1 MEIDEKSLKQ
11 IVEVKYLVE
20 ENSFRYR
27 AIVRFFFTQYEK
39 IKYWLYKEDIYEELH
54 KHERFSFYTI
64 EMCIQDLEALVRW
77 GNIIPVQDTS
87 KVHSIDEFK
96 NKKFRYRL
104 SEYSVEIERMI
115 IKLEN
120 LFIEGASLE
129 PTLLERLEKYI
140 TQFNSMGDKPTKE
153 VSLWWDDLNT
163 NFKKLNQNYQD
174 YIRNFQ
180 SLKAEEMLKSNE
192 FIIYKDKLT
201 EYLRDFIKSLQ
212 DNAFIIERL
221 LKEINNETESKVIA
235 KLIEHRKSIP
245 QIEIEKV
252 THEQIRD
259 NISGIWEN
267 VKEWFLGSKGTI
279 SESEKLLE
287 ITNEIIRKI
296 TRYAVQL
303 AENSRVMVNRK
314 EEYKKIME
322 LFAKCKDIHE
332 AHKLSAHIFGIE
344 NSRHIKGDIV
354 RETESIN
361 SSIYNETPI
370 YINIKPRV
378 RNFRESVARTSIKDN
393 TEKKKEVLESYLK
406 KIEEEKELINK
417 HIIDGKLDFK
427 NLPELETTTRKI
439 LLRWLGKALSNVSK
453 ITKTED
459 GREVEVLNPNE
470 VERCRVQAKDG
481 AFEMPAY
488 VLRISE

>member
-54 KHERFSFYTI
+54 KHERFSFYTM

-115 IKLEN
+115 IRLEN
-120 LFIEGASLE
+120 LFMEGASLE
-129 PTLLERLEKYI
+129 PTLLERLKTYI
-140 TQFNSMGDKPTKE
+140 SQFNSMSEKSTKE
-153 VSLWWDDLNT
+153 VSIWWDDLNN
-163 NFKKLNQNYQD
+163 NFKRLNQNYQD

-221 LKEINNETESKVIA
+221 LKEIHYETENQVIA
-235 KLIEHRKSIP
+235 KLIEHRKAIP

-252 THEQIRD
+252 TDEQIRD

-322 LFAKCKDIHE
+322 LFTKCKDIHE

-393 TEKKKEVLESYLK
+393 TEKKKEVLEAYLK

-417 HIIDGKLDFK
+417 HIIDEKLDFK

-488 VLRISE
+488 VLKISG